1 MSLRRNVIANYLGQG
16 WAAAM
21 GLAFVP
27 LYIRYLG
34 MEAYG
39 LIGLFALMQAW
50 LGLLDMGMTPTL
62 GREMARFTA
71 GARSAQSI
79 RNLLRSLEIVC
90 FSVAIAIGIVVW
102 AASGWLASDWLK
114 ADRLSAG
121 VVQSAIAVMALVI
134 ALRFVEALYRGAL
147 FGLQRQVWFNA
158 VNAAIATLR
167 GVGAI
172 VVLAGIST
180 TIEAFFLWQA
190 FVSLIS
196 VIVIAAGVHSSLP
209 RTDIPA
215 RLSLKA
221 LHEIRGFAG
230 GMLGI
235 ALLSLLLTQVDKVLL
250 SRLLTL
256 EAFGKYTLAA
266 TVAGT
271 LYLVVTPITAALYP
285 RLVELASDNDG
296 GELASVYQR
305 GAQLVTAL
313 TAPAALL
320 LALFGD
326 GVLFAWT
333 GNAGLAHSA
342 GPLLSA
348 LACGTFLN
356 GLMYMPYQLQ
366 LAHGWTSLA
375 LKVNA
380 VAVAVLVPAIFWI
393 VPAYG
398 AIGAAWVW
406 IALNAVYVIVS
417 IDLMHRRLLPA
428 EKSRWYLS
436 GIASPLAAT
445 GVTLLLLRVF
455 QPNVLHDRIGW
466 SAFLVGAGLAALVA
480 AAFTVKDFRMR
491 IFPSMRRIRN
501 A

>member
-180 TIEAFFLWQA
+180 TLEAFFC
-190 FVSLIS
+190 
-196 VIVIAAGVHSSLP
+196 GK
-209 RTDIPA
+209 
-215 RLSLKA
+215 RLS
-221 LHEIRGFAG
+221 H
-230 GMLGI
+230 
-235 ALLSLLLTQVDKVLL
+235 
-250 SRLLTL
+250 
-256 EAFGKYTLAA
+256 
-266 TVAGT
+266 
-271 LYLVVTPITAALYP
+271 
-285 RLVELASDNDG
+285 
-296 GELASVYQR
+296 
-305 GAQLVTAL
+305 
-313 TAPAALL
+313 
-320 LALFGD
+320 
-326 GVLFAWT
+326 
-333 GNAGLAHSA
+333 
-342 GPLLSA
+342 
-348 LACGTFLN
+348 
-356 GLMYMPYQLQ
+356 
-366 LAHGWTSLA
+366 
-375 LKVNA
+375 
-380 VAVAVLVPAIFWI
+380 
-393 VPAYG
+393 
-398 AIGAAWVW
+398 
-406 IALNAVYVIVS
+406 
-417 IDLMHRRLLPA
+417 
-428 EKSRWYLS
+428 
-436 GIASPLAAT
+436 
-445 GVTLLLLRVF
+445 
-455 QPNVLHDRIGW
+455 
-466 SAFLVGAGLAALVA
+466 
-480 AAFTVKDFRMR
+480 
-491 IFPSMRRIRN
+491 
-501 A
+501 